1 MQQPKL
7 GDSATVRVLNGDVEG
22 AIRAL
27 RKGQEKAG
35 LWQSIARHESAKS
48 RGERAR
54 QKHVRAVA
62 RRKKLRMN

>member
-1 MQQPKL
+1 MDRQFS
-7 GDSATVRVLNGDVEG
+7 DSATITVNGDLET
-22 AIRAL
+22 AIRTL
-27 RKGQEKAG
+27 RKRLEKGG
-35 LWQSIARHESAKS
+35 LWHDFARHESAKS